1 MPLMNRLKSFLNS
14 PQGRRTI
21 ESAGRA
27 AAARS
32 RGGRAGA
39 PRRPSRGGGLLSR
52 VLGSRRSF

>member
-1 MPLMNRLKSFLNS
+1 MNRLKSFLNS

-39 PRRPSRGGGLLSR
+39 PARRPSRGAGLLSR